1 MRKVVREI
9 EGGRG
14 KIGTRIVQGCALEL
28 YINTG
33 AETLLLTVEAN
44 INKMT
49 ISKQS
54 SVCDLCTMCRG
65 LDISGLKEMFLFV
78 IS

>member
-1 MRKVVREI
+1 MVREI

-14 KIGTRIVQGCALEL
+14 TIGTRIVQGCTLEL

-33 AETLLLTVEAN
+33 AEALLLTAEAN

-54 SVCDLCTMCRG
+54 SVCDLG